1 MTIYCTQADIEAKLP
16 EATLIELTDDAAA
29 GAVDSTVLDAAIG
42 DAGEEIDAYLAL
54 KYALPLAETPALVR
68 KMAVDLVICD
78 LYGRREMEPPKA
90 IADRCAAAH
99 RHLDQL
105 AKGTLI
111 LDVPDPAADGDFG
124 VESTRKSSERIFT
137 IGRDG
142 SRGSLDNY

>member
-1 MTIYCTQADIEAKLP
+1 MTIYCTQADIAAKLP

-29 GAVDSTVLDAAIG
+29 GTVDSTVLDAAID

-54 KYALPLAETPALVR
+54 KYSLPLAATPALVR

-90 IADRCAAAH
+90 IADRCTSAR
-99 RHLDQL
+99 RHLEQL
-105 AKGTLI
+105 AKGTLL

-124 VESTRKSSERIFT
+124 VESTRDADDRIFT
-137 IGRDG
+137 IGRNG
-142 SRGSLDNY
+142 GRGSLDNY